1 MSKQVKNNNNN
12 VEIIERLVSINKV
25 SKTVKG
31 GKNLSFSALVIVG
44 DKNGKVG
51 YGKGNAVEVSDAKT
65 KAFEAA
71 KKAMFKIA
79 LKEGRTIHHDSFGRF
94 CSAKVY
100 MRSAPA
106 GTGVIAGGPMRAV
119 FECAGINDV
128 VAKSVGTSNPYNMV
142 AATFEAMRKL
152 LSPKIVAERRSK
164 EISEIIKRRNSVVK
178 NSPKESN
185 DTVKVKAEFDNKTSV
200 TKEKIVTKKTT
211 KSTKAKK

>member
-1 MSKQVKNNNNN
+1 MSKQAKNNSTEL
-12 VEIIERLVSINKV
+12 VERLISVNKV

-51 YGKGNAVEVSDAKT
+51 FAKGNAVEVTDAKN

-71 KKAMFKIA
+71 RKKMIKVS
-79 LKEGRTIHHDSFGRF
+79 LKEGRTIHHDVTGRY

-100 MRSAPA
+100 MRSAPS
-106 GTGVIAGGPMRAV
+106 GTGVIAGGPMRAI

-142 AATFEAMRKL
+142 GATFKALEGL
-152 LSPKIVAERRSK
+152 LSPKLIAEKRSK
-164 EISEIIKRRNSVVK
+164 EISEIVKRRNSALGV
-178 NSPKESN
+178 
-185 DTVKVKAEFDNKTSV
+185 
-200 TKEKIVTKKTT
+200 T
-211 KSTKAKK
+211 KSTKQENDKKEN